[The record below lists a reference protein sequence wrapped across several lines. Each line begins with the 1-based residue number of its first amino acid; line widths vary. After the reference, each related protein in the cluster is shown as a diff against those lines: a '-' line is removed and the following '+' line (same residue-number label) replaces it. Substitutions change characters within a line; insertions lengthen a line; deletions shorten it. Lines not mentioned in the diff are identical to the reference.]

1 MASQELYGELAH
13 QLRAIPAVARELS
26 RSCPQDC
33 PPASLGVLAAVGR
46 HDELRM
52 SRLAELLDIDMS
64 VTSRHVAHLAERGWI
79 DRLPDPHDRR
89 SRLLRLT
96 PGGKDVLHAAL
107 DGVAASLAHHLRD
120 WPDEDVM
127 VLCGLLERLRTA
139 FTADCR
145 PRTQTI
151 TT

>member
-1 MASQELYGELAH
+1 MASQELYGELAS

-26 RSCPQDC
+26 RSCPPNC
-33 PPASLGVLAAVGR
+33 PPASLGVLAVVSR
-46 HDELRM
+46 HGELRM

-96 PGGKDVLHAAL
+96 PGGMDMLRAAL
-107 DGVAASLAHHLRD
+107 DGVTASLADHLRD
-120 WPDEDVM
+120 WSDQDVLE
-127 VLCGLLERLRTA
+127 LCRLLERLRTA

-151 TT
+151 TM